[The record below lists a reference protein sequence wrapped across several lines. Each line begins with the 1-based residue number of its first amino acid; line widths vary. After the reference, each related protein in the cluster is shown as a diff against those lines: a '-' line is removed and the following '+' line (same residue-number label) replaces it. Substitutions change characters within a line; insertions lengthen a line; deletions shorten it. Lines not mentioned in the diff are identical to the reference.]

1 MVGCYFIPSSKYT
14 LSHRQVKIMPH
25 RQSHIGPR
33 IQMYAN
39 RISVFGTTSPIRR
52 TEQNRKLGS
61 THTPPTTKH
70 QMANSHRSTK
80 RRRRGLITPPRKVS
94 CPSCQEDMPV
104 VPPQVVI
111 AQVYPTVY
119 SNKNTMSQHMR
130 HNINTKGSNV
140 YMLNR
145 TNHQHK
151 SPKYSNMYFLQ
162 LLK

>member
-1 MVGCYFIPSSKYT
+1 M
-14 LSHRQVKIMPH
+14 HVK
-25 RQSHIGPR
+25 SEG
-33 IQMYAN
+33 
-39 RISVFGTTSPIRR
+39 VFGTNITNPQNR
-52 TEQNRKLGS
+52 TEQKTRVDPYASHNKTPNGQLPPEHK
-61 THTPPTTKH
+61 TETPWTDHTATEGV
-70 QMANSHRSTK
+70 M
-80 RRRRGLITPPRKVS
+80 PR
-94 CPSCQEDMPV
+94 CQEDMPV

-130 HNINTKGSNV
+130 HNISTKGSNV